1 MPIVV
6 HPNLPLVA
14 AQGVTAPIVL
24 QPGSVISARVQQIF
38 GNGTVRIS
46 IGGQPLDV
54 QSQVPLQAGQTL
66 QLAVS
71 QATDGSIALAV
82 VGQQGGVPISQ
93 GPADS
98 GGATATADTVTLPPD
113 AAAAI
118 APQATPAASAP
129 RAVLT
134 PLEAAAVSV
143 AVQSAAAQQTSLA
156 QLFANLGVAAGLDS
170 LPPQVQQAVVQLL
183 AQRTP
188 LDAGLTGNDINQA
201 FQNSG
206 LFLEASLASGLLSQ
220 SAATPDLKAAL
231 IILRQVLSTSLSA
244 APAAQGALV
253 TQGALP
259 TQSASAGVS
268 QPVAAPAPAVPGATT
283 ASVAAQQI
291 VTAAAGVPVSAGAVP
306 LAVTSAATVV
316 QQATATA
323 VLQAGVQPV
332 QLLVQPVTI
341 AAEPATLT
349 AASPTLAPQLASE
362 TAAAAVLTQGATG
375 PIAQNVLTSGL
386 ANQLIPPASALTDAA
401 LRAAASSAAL
411 NLLQEAV
418 QALPLT
424 FANALGLMLENSQML
439 SLIPAVAGARSSEV
453 DDAEMARSHGP
464 PPPLSGALPSAQ
476 PVLPATLVSN
486 SSTESAMHR
495 LLADT
500 DAAIARQTLLQ
511 VASLPG
517 QTDTTVARLDPT
529 AARWNFEI
537 PFATPQ
543 GTAMAQFEISRD
555 GGGNEV
561 AAAKRVWRARFSLD
575 VEPAG
580 PVHALISFSG
590 ERTSVRMWAERPQ
603 TAAQL
608 RAGAGQLSQAL
619 ALAQLQP
626 GDIVIRDGTP
636 PQAAP
641 AKAGHF
647 LDRAL

>member
-1 MPIVV
+1 MPIVI

-14 AQGVTAPIVL
+14 AQGVTAPVVL
-24 QPGSVISARVQQIF
+24 QPGSVISARVQQIL
-38 GNGTVRIS
+38 GNDTVRIS

-98 GGATATADTVTLPPD
+98 AGATATADTVTLAPD

-118 APQATPAASAP
+118 AAQATPTASAP
-129 RAVLT
+129 QIVLT

-143 AVQSAAAQQTSLA
+143 AVQSAAAQQTGLA

-170 LPPQVQQAVVQLL
+170 LPPQVQQAVVQVL
-183 AQRTP
+183 AQRTS
-188 LDAGLTGNDINQA
+188 LDTGLTGNDINQA
-201 FQNSG
+201 FQSSG
-206 LFLEASLASGLLSQ
+206 LFLEASLASGSLSQ

-231 IILRQVLSTSLSA
+231 IILRQVLSTSLNA
-244 APAAQGALV
+244 APA
-253 TQGALP
+253 TQGA
-259 TQSASAGVS
+259 SAAVL
-268 QPVAAPAPAVPGATT
+268 QPVAAPAVPGATT
-283 ASVAAQQI
+283 AVAAQQI
-291 VTAAAGVPVSAGAVP
+291 VTAAAAPGVPVSAGAVP

-323 VLQAGVQPV
+323 ALQAGVEPV
-332 QLLVQPVTI
+332 QVLVLPVTI
-341 AAEPATLT
+341 TAEATTLT
-349 AASPTLAPQLASE
+349 TVSPSLAPQLASE

-375 PIAQNVLTSGL
+375 PIAQSVLTSGL
-386 ANQLIPPASALTDAA
+386 ANQLIPSASALTDAA

-424 FANALGLMLENSQML
+424 FVNASGLMLENSQML
-439 SLIPAVAGARSSEV
+439 SLIPAAAGNRSLEV

-464 PPPLSGALPSAQ
+464 PPPLSGALPTAQ

-495 LLADT
+495 LLGDT

-517 QTDTTVARLDPT
+517 QIDTTAARLDPT

-543 GTAMAQFEISRD
+543 GTAMAQFEISRG

-561 AAAKRVWRARFSLD
+561 EAAKRVWRARFSLD

-608 RAGAGQLSQAL
+608 RAGAGELSQAL

-636 PQAAP
+636 PQVAP